1 MTPYRRLRYT
11 VLNGPSQVTPSR
23 TLHATL
29 PSPTLRLHKTY
40 RSNAARPMPAS
51 RAPRALRRAD
61 VESAWQGM
69 HSSTAV
75 SGGGVCWMI
84 MPDNTSVN
92 SRDDRPFC
100 RVRCSCFC
108 RAVSCHSCFLSI
120 PARAML
126 SFLPCGVVPLVPV
139 CAMLP
144 SLCCACRC
152 TRPAMTRVLLGRGRG
167 REAHVVGGR
176 REQVMFVR
184 AARSTCGW
192 GSPCGRHCVCEAG
205 GGARRQAGAYSV
217 RPLNSWPSR
226 GA

>member
-1 MTPYRRLRYT
+1 MT
-11 VLNGPSQVTPSR
+11 GPSVACDALVFAVR
-23 TLHATL
+23 CRAT
-29 PSPTLRLHKTY
+29 
-40 RSNAARPMPAS
+40 
-51 RAPRALRRAD
+51 RAYFRY
-61 VESAWQGM
+61 Q
-69 HSSTAV
+69 
-75 SGGGVCWMI
+75 
-84 MPDNTSVN
+84 
-92 SRDDRPFC
+92 

-167 REAHVVGGR
+167 REVHVVGGR

-184 AARSTCGW
+184 RASSRGRGRGGTYMWLGIAVS
-192 GSPCGRHCVCEAG
+192 RHCVCEAG
-205 GGARRQAGAYSV
+205 GRTATSRRIHRASTEFLAVLRRVTPTNGRVLPAH
-217 RPLNSWPSR
+217 R
-226 GA
+226 